1 MMPSLG
7 DRRITGGGLLGRPVT
22 EPEAEP
28 EAEPTRRI
36 HQPVAS

>member
-7 DRRITGGGLLGRPVT
+7 DRRITGGGLLDRPVT
-22 EPEAEP
+22 EPEAE
-28 EAEPTRRI
+28 AEPTRRV